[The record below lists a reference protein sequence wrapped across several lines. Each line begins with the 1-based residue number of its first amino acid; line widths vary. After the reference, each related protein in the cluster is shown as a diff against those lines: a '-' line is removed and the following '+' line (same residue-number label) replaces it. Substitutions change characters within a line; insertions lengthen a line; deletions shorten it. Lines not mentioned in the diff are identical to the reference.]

1 MAATITLEQAQ
12 ADLKEIVHKLIPGE
26 EIVITEGDKPIA
38 RLVSEPSQSTQK
50 QPRRPGL
57 LKGQVL
63 YMAPDF
69 NEPLDDLKEYME

>member
-1 MAATITLEQAQ
+1 MSATITLDQAQ
-12 ADLKEIVHKLIPGE
+12 ADLKEIVHNLAPGE
-26 EIVITEGDKPIA
+26 EIVITEGEKPIA
-38 RLVSEPSQSTQK
+38 RLVSE
-50 QPRRPGL
+50 QPRPIVKPRPGPGF